1 MNMDYS
7 VIIPAYRAEASI
19 EQLCDALKDYFAST
33 RRSFE
38 IILVDDASTDSTW
51 KILQKLKAE
60 NKNIKIIRF
69 AKNFG
74 QHAATLCGFSF
85 AKGKFVITMD
95 DDIEVHPDQITKLIE
110 EQVKGNYDVVY
121 GEYKKLNQPFFR
133 GVFTKFYKLGSK
145 MVEGKNKGKG
155 SPFRLI
161 KTELA
166 HKLAETHRHF
176 VFIDELLLWYTSGIA
191 FVTVTP
197 NSNYIHKSSYSLGS
211 LFRIT
216 RNVVMFSSASPLK
229 LVTNIGISLATI
241 NFLIGF
247 FYLVKKALFRTPVQG
262 FTSIIVSILFS
273 TGLIVL
279 SIGIV
284 AQYIGKILQDVNK
297 KPSYYISEQFADD

>member
-1 MNMDYS
+1 MTIDYS
-7 VIIPAYRAEASI
+7 IVIPAYHAESSI
-19 EQLCDALKDYFAST
+19 GKLYEALNTYFASLQK
-33 RRSFE
+33 SFE
-38 IILVDDASTDSTW
+38 VILVDDASTDSTW
-51 KILQKLKAE
+51 KVLKE
-60 NKNIKIIRF
+60 LKQNNKNVKIVRF

-95 DDIEVHPDQITKLIE
+95 DDIEVHPNQITKLIE
-110 EQVKGNYDVVY
+110 EQAKGNYDVVY

-133 GVFTKFYKLGSK
+133 GIFTKFYKFGSK

-166 HKLAETHRHF
+166 HKLSETHRHF
-176 VFIDELLLWYTSGIA
+176 VFIDELLLWYTASFA
-191 FVTVTP
+191 FVHV
-197 NSNYIHKSSYSLGS
+197 NSNSDYIRKSGYSIGS
-211 LFRIT
+211 LFRIAT
-216 RNVVMFSSASPLK
+216 NVVMFSSASPLR
-229 LVTNIGISLATI
+229 LVTNVGIALASV
-241 NFLIGF
+241 NFIVGL
-247 FYLVKKALFRTPVQG
+247 FYLIKKVVFHTSAKG
-262 FTSIIVSILFS
+262 YTSIIVSILFS

-297 KPSYYISEQFADD
+297 KPSYHISEKFADD

>member
-1 MNMDYS
+1 MSLEYS
-7 VIIPAYRAEASI
+7 IVIPAYHAANSI
-19 EQLCDALKDYFAST
+19 EKLYEELKNYFSSAQKT
-33 RRSFE
+33 FE
-38 IILVDDASTDSTW
+38 FIVVDDCSSDSTW
-51 KILQKLKAE
+51 EVLKKIKQN
-60 NKNIKIIRF
+60 NKNVKIVRF

-95 DDIEVHPDQITKLIE
+95 DDIEIHPDQISKLIS
-110 EQVKGNYDVVY
+110 EQTKGNYDVVY

-133 GVFTKFYKLGSK
+133 GIFTKFYKFGSK

-166 HKLAETHRHF
+166 QKLSETHRHF
-176 VFIDELLLWYTSGIA
+176 VFIDELLLWYTSNIA
-191 FVTVTP
+191 FTNVTP
-197 NSNYIHKSSYSLGS
+197 NPNYVRKGGYSLGS

-216 RNVVMFSSASPLK
+216 TNVVMFSSASPLK
-229 LVTNIGISLATI
+229 LVTNIGISLAAV
-241 NFLIGF
+241 NFMIGL
-247 FYLVKKALFRTPVQG
+247 FYLVKKFVFHASAKG
-262 FTSIIVSILFS
+262 YTSIIVSILFS

-284 AQYIGKILQDVNK
+284 AQYIGKILHDVNK
-297 KPSYYISEQFADD
+297 KPSYHISEKFADD

>member
-1 MNMDYS
+1 MSVQYS
-7 VIIPAYRAEASI
+7 IVIPAYHASNSI
-19 EQLCDALKDYFAST
+19 EKLCGEIKQVFSAHQLTYEL
-33 RRSFE
+33 
-38 IILVDDASTDSTW
+38 ILVDDASTDTTW
-51 KILQKLKAE
+51 EVFKKLKAQD
-60 NKNIKIIRF
+60 NTIKIIRF

-95 DDIEVHPDQITKLIE
+95 DDIEIHPDQIQKLIT
-110 EQVKGNYDVVY
+110 EQQKGNYDVVY

-133 GVFTKFYKLGSK
+133 GLFTKFYKFGSK

-176 VFIDELLLWYTSGIA
+176 VFIDELLLWYTSNIS
-191 FVTVTP
+191 FIQVNP
-197 NSNYIHKSSYSLGS
+197 NTAYVRKGGYSLGN
-211 LFRIT
+211 LFKIT
-216 RNVVMFSSASPLK
+216 SNVVMFSSTSPLR

-241 NFLIGF
+241 NFLIGS
-247 FYLVKKALFRTPVQG
+247 FYVLKKFLFKSPVPG
-262 FTSIIVSILFS
+262 YTSIIVSLLFS

-284 AQYIGKILQDVNK
+284 AQYISKIMQDINK
-297 KPSYYISEQFADD
+297 KPSYHISEKFAND

>member
-1 MNMDYS
+1 MNPEYS
-7 VIIPAYRAEASI
+7 IVIPAYHAEKSI
-19 EQLCDALKDYFAST
+19 EQLYGELKKFFSSIQK
-33 RRSFE
+33 SFE
-38 IILVDDASTDSTW
+38 IIIVDDCSKDKTW
-51 KILQKLKAE
+51 ETLKKLQNSESNVKIV
-60 NKNIKIIRF
+60 RF

-74 QHAATLCGFSF
+74 QHAATLCGFTF

-95 DDIEVHPDQITKLIE
+95 DDIEIHPDQISKLIA
-110 EQVKGNYDVVY
+110 EQSKGNYDVVY

-133 GVFTKFYKLGSK
+133 GIFTKFYKFGSK

-166 HKLAETHRHF
+166 NKLAETHRHF
-176 VFIDELLLWYTSGIA
+176 VFIDELLLWYTSDIE
-191 FVTVTP
+191 FVNVSP
-197 NSNYIHKSSYSLGS
+197 NPNYVRKGGYSLGN

-216 RNVVMFSSASPLK
+216 TNVVMFSSASPLK
-229 LVTNIGISLATI
+229 LVTNIGISLASV
-241 NFLIGF
+241 NFVVGL
-247 FYLVKKALFRTPVQG
+247 FYLIKKFVFHASAKG
-262 FTSIIVSILFS
+262 YTSIIVSILFS

-297 KPSYYISEQFADD
+297 KPSYHISEKIVND